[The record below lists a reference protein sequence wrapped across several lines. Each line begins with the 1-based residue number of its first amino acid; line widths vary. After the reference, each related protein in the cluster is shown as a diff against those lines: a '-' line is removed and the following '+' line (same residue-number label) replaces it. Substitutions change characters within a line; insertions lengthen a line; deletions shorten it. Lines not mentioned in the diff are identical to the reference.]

1 MDCFQRLSK
10 SKPMAALRKF
20 SEGELAVLQFIGG
33 EQAGINPSKI
43 SESMSLSR
51 SRVASILGVL
61 RTKGFVSMEIAADD
75 RRKMTVFITPAGKK
89 FLDDRYGE
97 LLCLFDGF
105 IAAAGAKEAEDLAA
119 TLENALPAADENA

>member
-61 RTKGFVSMEIAADD
+61 RKKGFVSMEIAADD
-75 RRKMTVFITPAGKK
+75 RRK
-89 FLDDRYGE
+89 
-97 LLCLFDGF
+97 
-105 IAAAGAKEAEDLAA
+105 
-119 TLENALPAADENA
+119 